1 MGNLA
6 MDPNSWLMAAH
17 AEDLTYVPGN
27 PGYDVLSAQNAF
39 PFEFGLCDY
48 SPSSFDFEQQKR
60 TNMQPLKQPT
70 TSQLFDG
77 GLPLTQSQDTGSFI
91 GSSIYPS
98 ETVFSPL
105 SGTFS
110 DSIPPNPLSSPHGD
124 SSFNNVWNAV
134 RETDFAPGRKNSM
147 DTLISDWGWSQAD
160 TSSLPE
166 LTPSSPENI
175 EPNIMPMPAQPRLQG
190 DCSTH
195 SPTNDASLSRVIR
208 IETDRR
214 FSDAGY
220 IPPVSHSSAVA
231 TERVLSLLGCLQPVV
246 PRNNQPMWPLQQ
258 DIQPNS
264 FMQQELAMVPALA
277 AEAPSRKRK
286 ADNTMS
292 VSAQPESYQPNK
304 KREYLD
310 YYSLCENPHT
320 EQRMPSVET
329 TQTTSEMSETQ
340 TASSGPT
347 YTKRRR
353 RLTESERKRN
363 RVLSEKQRR
372 EELKGRLDE
381 ICSMI
386 PGLHS
391 NLGTKSLVLQQVAD
405 WLENLIL
412 ENTALQSYLNGLT
425 CC

>member
-1 MGNLA
+1 
-6 MDPNSWLMAAH
+6 MDPNSWLMATQSADEF
-17 AEDLTYVPGN
+17 AYVPSI
-27 PGYDVLSAQNAF
+27 PQDDILSAQSAF
-39 PFEFGLCDY
+39 PFEFGLCEYAPIGFDY
-48 SPSSFDFEQQKR
+48 EQQKQAN
-60 TNMQPLKQPT
+60 TQSFKQPT
-70 TSQLFDG
+70 TSHLFDG
-77 GLPLTQSQDTGSFI
+77 GLPSAQPQDTGPLT
-91 GSSIYPS
+91 GSSMYSS
-98 ETVFSPL
+98 ESIFSPI

-110 DSIPPNPLSSPHGD
+110 DSLSPNPLSPSYGE
-124 SSFNNVWNAV
+124 SSYNHIWGIINENDV
-134 RETDFAPGRKNSM
+134 APARKNSM
-147 DTLISDWGWSQAD
+147 DTMISDWGWSQAD

-175 EPNIMPMPAQPRLQG
+175 NPSIMPMAAPPQLQG
-190 DCSTH
+190 DCSAQ
-195 SPTNDASLSRVIR
+195 SPTDDGSLSRVIR

-220 IPPVSHSSAVA
+220 IPPVSHSSAVV

-246 PRNNQPMWPLQQ
+246 PPNNQSMWPVQQ
-258 DIQPNS
+258 QFHPNA
-264 FMQQELAMVPALA
+264 FMQPELAMAPAMEA
-277 AEAPSRKRK
+277 AAPSRKRK
-286 ADNTMS
+286 ADDMMLENTE
-292 VSAQPESYQPNK
+292 ACQPNK

-310 YYSLCENPHT
+310 YYSFCENPQT
-320 EQRMPSVET
+320 EQRVPSVES
-329 TQTTSEMSETQ
+329 TQATGESSETQ
-340 TASSGPT
+340 QAPAAPT

-405 WLENLIL
+405 WLENLLL
-412 ENTALQSYLNGLT
+412 ENTALQRYLNTLT